1 MRRILAPLL
10 LLLLLPSSAVPQTPA
25 NAAPPSTESA
35 QLRATAQ
42 KLLATGSTDD
52 TLKAAELLDRA
63 SQIDARN
70 AEILKTNAERQQL
83 EQSGPAWKSFV
94 NDFSPLI
101 TVLVLAGTFIFNVLQ
116 ARIAEREKREDDE
129 RQRQDKLQD
138 IERQR
143 IADAE
148 KRYADEKQRYTHTM
162 EVIQK
167 AEDYSPTA
175 ALIRTFTDEPFRSDA
190 HKIGRDILLK
200 TKSYERFQDLFSTV
214 VEPVTQEN
222 LAEVI
227 GLLRNIH
234 RDVGPLLTKSWFN
247 GTNDLNRLTPKE
259 VDDYNRLTDE
269 RTFLS
274 VRIAGVLRQPRDP
287 ATPLDLSNLGFDSC
301 SLTGADLRNA
311 TISPGAWNVVNLD
324 GADLRG
330 ITDFENIWFYNTSW
344 WHASHIDKPLLQF
357 LTEKFPFTEGQFPSS
372 PQPISQKDYDEN
384 VARLQALTQ

>member
-1 MRRILAPLL
+1 MRRILAPILL
-10 LLLLLPSSAVPQTPA
+10 LLLLIRPAVPQTPA

-83 EQSGPAWKSFV
+83 EQTAPAWKSFV

-101 TVLVLAGTFIFNVLQ
+101 TVLVLAGTFIFNVIQ
-116 ARIAEREKREDDE
+116 ARITEREKREDDE
-129 RQRQDKLQD
+129 RQREDKRRD
-138 IERQR
+138 DERQR
-143 IADAE
+143 IADELKRNTDERQRFTNAIGLIKDAE
-148 KRYADEKQRYTHTM
+148 N
-162 EVIQK
+162 
-167 AEDYSPTA
+167 YSPTA
-175 ALIRTFTDEPFRSDA
+175 ALIHTFTDEPFRSDA
-190 HKIGRDILLK
+190 RQIGVDILLT
-200 TKSYERFQDLFSTV
+200 TKSYDRFQNLFNTV
-214 VEPVTQEN
+214 IESVTHEN
-222 LAEVI
+222 LPQVI
-227 GLLRNIH
+227 GLLRKVH
-234 RDVGPLLTKSWFN
+234 ADVGPLLSKSWFN
-247 GTNDLNRLTPKE
+247 GTNDLTRLTPKE

-287 ATPLDLSNLGFDSC
+287 ATPLDLSSLGFDSC

-311 TISPGAWNVVNLD
+311 TISPAAWNMVNLD

-330 ITDFENIWFYNTSW
+330 ITDFENCWFYNTSW

-357 LTEKFPFTEGQFPSS
+357 LAEKFPFTEGQFPSS

-384 VARLQALTQ
+384 ITRLEALAQ